1 MSNGYNL
8 RDRQNIN
15 QPERY
20 RQDLQRNNSLAAN
33 PLQYASTNTYI
44 PSNVFG
50 NSNPPSRNNSNN
62 SAMSGL
68 DFSRARSF
76 GGKTIR
82 AANTKKYRAL
92 SKKNKSR
99 RHKKTR
105 SKRRPGCLRGAWYC
119 K

>member
-1 MSNGYNL
+1 MSSQHSYGT
-8 RDRQNIN
+8 RSQVA
-15 QPERY
+15 
-20 RQDLQRNNSLAAN
+20 QRTNSLAGN
-33 PLQYASTNTYI
+33 PLPYASTNTYI

-99 RHKKTR
+99 RHKKPR
-105 SKRRPGCLRGAWYC
+105 SKRRAACVRGARYC

>member
-1 MSNGYNL
+1 MSSQHSYGT
-8 RDRQNIN
+8 RSQVA
-15 QPERY
+15 
-20 RQDLQRNNSLAAN
+20 QRTNSLAGN
-33 PLQYASTNTYI
+33 RLPYASTNTYI

-99 RHKKTR
+99 RHKKPR
-105 SKRRPGCLRGAWYC
+105 SKRRAACVRGARYC

>member
-1 MSNGYNL
+1 MSSQHSYGT
-8 RDRQNIN
+8 RSQVA
-15 QPERY
+15 
-20 RQDLQRNNSLAAN
+20 QRTNSLAGN
-33 PLQYASTNTYI
+33 QLPYASTNTYI

-50 NSNPPSRNNSNN
+50 NSNPPSRNNSNS

-105 SKRRPGCLRGAWYC
+105 SKRRAACVRGARYC

>member
-1 MSNGYNL
+1 
-8 RDRQNIN
+8 
-15 QPERY
+15 
-20 RQDLQRNNSLAAN
+20 
-33 PLQYASTNTYI
+33 
-44 PSNVFG
+44 
-50 NSNPPSRNNSNN
+50 
-62 SAMSGL
+62 MSGL

-105 SKRRPGCLRGAWYC
+105 SKRRAACVRGARYC